1 MGDRAKNVDLHLR
14 VPPDLAEW
22 LQAEAVAHERSLQGQ
37 IVFLLKRTKKET
49 LASTPTPADDVWHER
64 RTMLPNGDPRRQG

>member
-1 MGDRAKNVDLHLR
+1 MKSSKNVDLHLR

-37 IVFLLKRTKKET
+37 IVFLLKRAKKET
-49 LASTPTPADDVWHER
+49 L
-64 RTMLPNGDPRRQG
+64 G